1 MRPVTSLNLMIHV
14 DREGLWHLR
23 IDSEESRRYVS
34 LEDPGAGPI
43 DVFEAAADSIG
54 EAILEALSNRR

>member
-1 MRPVTSLNLMIHV
+1 MIHV